1 MARKGI
7 MAGLL
12 DENTDSEFTVVNSFG
27 DKASDD
33 QNQDSGSQVAAVS
46 SVLLKPT
53 TSVGPQGRRGAFG
66 MMSRAADEMAAKVAA
81 AEEIEK
87 QLLSGT
93 HIIEL
98 DPDQLE
104 ASFVIDRLDDDDLSL
119 KELIRAI
126 GERGQDS
133 PILVRPIPDLEGRYQ
148 IVFGHRRAKA
158 AKALGIKVNAAVKQ
172 LSDQEHVIA
181 QGQENTARA
190 DLSFIERAL
199 FARKLAN
206 QFDNATVM
214 SSLAIN
220 KTVLSKLHS
229 VTTNIPEAVIY
240 KIGAARGVGRDR
252 WYDLSVLFKG
262 SSAVGL
268 EHLLEQ
274 DRFKEADSDGRFLM
288 VFNLAKRQ
296 GKTVSDHKQK
306 SATPWAP
313 KDKSVCVITRSR
325 PKDFSLVLTEK
336 QAKPFGE
343 WISTNL
349 DDLYEAFK
357 KSKQEN

>member
-1 MARKGI
+1 M
-7 MAGLL
+7 
-12 DENTDSEFTVVNSFG
+12 
-27 DKASDD
+27 
-33 QNQDSGSQVAAVS
+33 
-46 SVLLKPT
+46 
-53 TSVGPQGRRGAFG
+53 
-66 MMSRAADEMAAKVAA
+66 
-81 AEEIEK
+81 
-87 QLLSGT
+87 
-93 HIIEL
+93 
-98 DPDQLE
+98 
-104 ASFVIDRLDDDDLSL
+104 
-119 KELIRAI
+119 
-126 GERGQDS
+126 
-133 PILVRPIPDLEGRYQ
+133 
-148 IVFGHRRAKA
+148 
-158 AKALGIKVNAAVKQ
+158 NAAVKQ

-206 QFDNATVM
+206 QFDNATIM

-220 KTVLSKLHS
+220 KTVLSKLQS

-262 SSAVGL
+262 SSVVGL

-274 DRFKEADSDGRFLM
+274 DRFKEADSDDRFLM
-288 VFNLAKRQ
+288 VFNLAKRHD
-296 GKTVSDHKQK
+296 KTVSDSQ
-306 SATPWAP
+306 AEGCQPPWAP
-313 KDKSVCVITRSR
+313 EDKSVSVITRSR

-349 DDLYEAFK
+349 DELYEAFR

>member
-1 MARKGI
+1 MTTIFKPKGTDPGYRRKGP
-7 MAGLL
+7 GQP
-12 DENTDSEFTVVNSFG
+12 NPG
-27 DKASDD
+27 
-33 QNQDSGSQVAAVS
+33 AAYTRT
-46 SVLLKPT
+46 P
-53 TSVGPQGRRGAFG
+53 
-66 MMSRAADEMAAKVAA
+66 
-81 AEEIEK
+81 
-87 QLLSGT
+87 
-93 HIIEL
+93 
-98 DPDQLE
+98 
-104 ASFVIDRLDDDDLSL
+104 
-119 KELIRAI
+119 
-126 GERGQDS
+126 
-133 PILVRPIPDLEGRYQ
+133 EGRYQ

-274 DRFKEADSDGRFLM
+274 DRFKEANSDGRFLM

-296 GKTVSDHKQK
+296 GKTVSDAQAEG
-306 SATPWAP
+306 SANLGLLRTNQSA
-313 KDKSVCVITRSR
+313 SSRGHVLRIFRSFLR
-325 PKDFSLVLTEK
+325 KK

-349 DDLYEAFK
+349 DELYEAFR